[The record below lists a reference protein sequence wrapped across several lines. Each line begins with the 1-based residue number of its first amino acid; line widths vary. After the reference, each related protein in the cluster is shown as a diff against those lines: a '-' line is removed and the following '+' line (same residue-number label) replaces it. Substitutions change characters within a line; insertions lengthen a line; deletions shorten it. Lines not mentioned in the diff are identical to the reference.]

1 LEFEYYGRREE
12 AIILEQERMEEVA
25 KKEIEKIIKINKKKL
40 NEASLN
46 VLNIEG
52 TAEFLE
58 LKMKKGNYNV
68 RRDVF

>member
-1 LEFEYYGRREE
+1 MEFEYYGRREE

-52 TAEFLE
+52 TAKARVSRIENEERKLQ
-58 LKMKKGNYNV
+58 
-68 RRDVF
+68 RQT

>member
-1 LEFEYYGRREE
+1 MEFEYYGRREE